1 MQLKDDIVVGGD
13 FEIAIPQYKNEVLPI
28 EFQEGYY
35 YSSGRAALYA
45 IIQHIEET
53 RKDIKTILIPDYI
66 CHSVIETI
74 QKTHLAIEVYHLTR
88 TFLVPEEV
96 VGRGNLDD
104 KAILLVN
111 YFGLMS
117 LEKDIQRLRIY
128 NKYVCIIEDNVQSL
142 LSMFE
147 PSSADYRF
155 TSFRKALPVPD
166 GGWVKTKYAMLQ
178 PERINRFAQYKI
190 AGGILKGLR
199 HYQCFDDSLY
209 LKMLE
214 TGEEKIDENLDKSIS
229 QFTLD
234 TLANQN
240 LVRFKTLRVRNA
252 EYLVKHLAEI
262 GITPMIS
269 YSEGCVPLF
278 IPICLRN
285 RNIVRNALFAK
296 QIFCPVHW
304 PIPNEGYAEYTMA
317 MKMQEVELS
326 LIVDQRYNTQIMQE
340 IINTIKEYL

>member
-1 MQLKDDIVVGGD
+1 MQLKDNIVVGGD
-13 FEIAIPQYKNEVLPI
+13 FEIAIPQYKSEKMPI
-28 EFQEGYY
+28 ELQEGYY

-45 IIQHIEET
+45 IIQHVEET

-66 CHSVIETI
+66 CHSVTETI
-74 QKTHLAIEVYHLTR
+74 QKTHLTIELYHLTEA
-88 TFLVPEEV
+88 FSIPEKV
-96 VGRGNLDD
+96 VRRGNLND

-117 LEKDIQRLRIY
+117 LEKDIQQLRIY
-128 NKYVCIIEDNVQSL
+128 NKCVCIIEDNVQSL

-166 GGWVKTKYAMLQ
+166 GGWVKTKYSMLQ
-178 PERINRFAQYKI
+178 PEEINKFAQYKI
-190 AGGILKGLR
+190 AGCILKDLR

-214 TGEEKIDENLDKSIS
+214 IGEEKIDENLDKSIS

-234 TLANQN
+234 TLAKQS

-262 GITPMIS
+262 GITPMIN
-269 YSEGCVPLF
+269 YPEGCAPLF
-278 IPICLRN
+278 IPIRLKN
-285 RNIVRNALFAK
+285 RNVVRKALFAK
-296 QIFCPVHW
+296 QIYCPVHW
-304 PIPNEGYAEYTMA
+304 PIPDEGYAEYTMGK
-317 MKMQEVELS
+317 KMQEEELS
-326 LIVDQRYNTQIMQE
+326 LIVDQRYGTQIMQE